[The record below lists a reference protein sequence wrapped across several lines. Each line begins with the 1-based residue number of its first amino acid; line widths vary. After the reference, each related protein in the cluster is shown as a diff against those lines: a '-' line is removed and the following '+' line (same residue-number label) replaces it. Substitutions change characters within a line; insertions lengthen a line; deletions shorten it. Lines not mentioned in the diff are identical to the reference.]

1 MNQRFRPLTCLCALA
16 MLTAYSSDA
25 AAAARHKP
33 THHAKK
39 ADAGPKHAGRKHQAA
54 HKKAKHAANTA
65 AARRK
70 STKSTDAP
78 APAATAAP
86 LTGDLAA
93 VRQAI
98 DLVRKGKTG
107 EATAIG
113 KTIADPA
120 AQKLVEW
127 FILRHP
133 DGEANFNRF
142 AAFIADNPHWPS
154 MALFRRRAEVRLLQE
169 GRDAADGRRFVAG
182 QATQPQGRVAP
193 GPRLPSRSH
202 RVPH

>member
-1 MNQRFRPLTCLCALA
+1 MNQRFRPLTCLFALGL
-16 MLTAYSSDA
+16 LTAFSSEA
-25 AAAARHKP
+25 IAVARHKQI
-33 THHAKK
+33 HHAKK
-39 ADAGPKHAGRKHQAA
+39 ADAGHKHAGRKHQAA
-54 HKKAKHAANTA
+54 HKKGKHAA

-70 STKSTDAP
+70 SAKSTDAP

-86 LTGDLAA
+86 LSGDLAA

-113 KTIADPA
+113 KTIGDPA
-120 AQKLVEW
+120 AQRLVEW
-127 FILRHP
+127 FVLRHP

-154 MALFRRRAEVRLLQE
+154 ISLFRRRAEVRL
-169 GRDAADGRRFVAG
+169 
-182 QATQPQGRVAP
+182 
-193 GPRLPSRSH
+193 
-202 RVPH
+202 

>member
-78 APAATAAP
+78 ATAATAAP

-107 EATAIG
+107 DATTIG

-154 MALFRRRAEVRLLQE
+154 MALFRRRAEVPLWQGASATAPGCRLLPGE
-169 GRDAADGRRFVAG
+169 TG
-182 QATQPQGRVAP
+182 Q
-193 GPRLPSRSH
+193 
-202 RVPH
+202 PHGTFC

>member
-16 MLTAYSSDA
+16 MLTAFSSDA
-25 AAAARHKP
+25 VAAARHKQ

-39 ADAGPKHAGRKHQAA
+39 ADACHKQAGRKHHAA
-54 HKKAKHAANTA
+54 HQKGKHAANAA

-70 STKSTDAP
+70 SAKSTDAP

-86 LTGDLAA
+86 LSGDLAA

-113 KTIADPA
+113 KPIGDPA
-120 AQKLVEW
+120 AQRLVEW

-133 DGEANFNRF
+133 DGQAMFNRF
-142 AAFIADNPHWPS
+142 AAF
-154 MALFRRRAEVRLLQE
+154 
-169 GRDAADGRRFVAG
+169 
-182 QATQPQGRVAP
+182 
-193 GPRLPSRSH
+193 
-202 RVPH
+202 